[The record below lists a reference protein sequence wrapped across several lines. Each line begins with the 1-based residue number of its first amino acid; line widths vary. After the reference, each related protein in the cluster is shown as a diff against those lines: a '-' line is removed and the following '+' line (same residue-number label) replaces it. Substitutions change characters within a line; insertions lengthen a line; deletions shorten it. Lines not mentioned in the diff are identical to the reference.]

1 MKKLLIVLTMTVMI
15 ISGCN
20 PNGNNTV
27 PTSTPYPEEVP
38 WELAVDILNRG
49 EVDTVNQLHNL
60 TVTLLLND
68 GTEIKTIEP
77 VIDAIFEEVDKCGQ
91 PCDNIAL
98 ATE

>member
-1 MKKLLIVLTMTVMI
+1 MKKLLIILTLAVI

-20 PNGNNTV
+20 RIGNNTV
-27 PTSTPYPEEVP
+27 PTSTHYPDEVP

-49 EVDTVNQLHNL
+49 EVDTVVQLHNL
-60 TVTLLLND
+60 TVTLLLKD

>member
-1 MKKLLIVLTMTVMI
+1 MKKLLIVLTLAVMI

-20 PNGNNTV
+20 SIGNNAVSTA
-27 PTSTPYPEEVP
+27 TPYPDEVS
-38 WELAVDILNRG
+38 WELAVEILYSG
-49 EVDTVNQLHNL
+49 EVETVIQLHNL
-60 TVTLLLND
+60 TVTLLLKD

-98 ATE
+98 AME